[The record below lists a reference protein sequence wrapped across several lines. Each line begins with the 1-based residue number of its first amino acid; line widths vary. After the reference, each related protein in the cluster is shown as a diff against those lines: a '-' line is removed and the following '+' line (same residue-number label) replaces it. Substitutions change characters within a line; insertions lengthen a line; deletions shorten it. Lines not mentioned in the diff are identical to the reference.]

1 MTERVWTL
9 PKPSQPCGGVT
20 DENSTQD
27 EIKREC
33 LRLYN
38 SLVDRKVPFIPATGP
53 DSKVIT
59 WYTCGPT
66 VYDVA
71 HMGHAR
77 NYLAF
82 DIVRRVLEDYFGYT
96 ILYVMNVTDV
106 DDKII
111 LRARRNYLLAMYLSE
126 NKGNVQQLLVDTK
139 QAIAQA
145 ESKQLAKLAQMLES
159 ARITAESASTSASAA
174 AKRKE
179 AWDEREAQEKLLL
192 SKILAAKKALED
204 MPLKDGDMSNE
215 IIDTAGDY
223 LAEWLDQSQGSS
235 VTDPAIFRQHAA
247 EYEAAFLEDMEILGV
262 RPPTVMTRVSEYIP
276 EIIHYVEK
284 IVSQGFAYVASEGS
298 VYFDTQAFR
307 KAGHT
312 YGKLNPWAVGAVD
325 NNAAGDGNET
335 SNENLKR
342 HPSDF
347 ALWKAAKPGEPMWD
361 SPWGA
366 GRPGWHIE
374 CSAMASSII
383 GSTIDIHTGG
393 EDLRFPHHDNE
404 LAQAEAFY
412 HDQGCCQ
419 WVNYF
424 LHSGHLG
431 IEGLKM
437 SKSLKNFITIR

>member
-9 PKPSQPCGGVT
+9 PTPSQPCEGVT

-27 EIKREC
+27 RINKDC

-111 LRARRNYLLAMYLSE
+111 LRARRNYLLAMYLSKNE
-126 NKGNVQQLLVDTK
+126 GNVRQLLADTK

-145 ESKQLAKLAQMLES
+145 ESKQLAKLAQMLEL
-159 ARITAESASTSASAA
+159 ARVTAETASSSACAA
-174 AKRKE
+174 AKQKE
-179 AWDEREAQEKLLL
+179 AWEEREAQEKLLL
-192 SKILAAKKALED
+192 SKILAAKRALEA
-204 MPLKDGDMSNE
+204 MPLKDGDASNE
-215 IIDTAGDY
+215 ITDTAGDY

-247 EYEAAFLEDMEILGV
+247 KYEAAFLEDMELLGV
-262 RPPTVMTRVSEYIP
+262 RAPTVMTRVSEYIP

-325 NNAAGDGNET
+325 NSVAGDG
-335 SNENLKR
+335 NENLKR

-347 ALWKAAKPGEPMWD
+347 ALWKAAKPGEPTWD